1 MNFVDACMKYPSYLC
16 KMQQKKHWEK
26 VFEAKAD
33 VEKSWFQ
40 PYPQTSIQFIKELN
54 IPKDA
59 AIIDIGGGDSH
70 LADVLLQDGYTDIT
84 VLDISAKAL
93 QNAQKRL
100 GKNALK
106 INWIESDVLQFKPGK
121 KYDCWHDRAVFHF
134 VTGEKAITA
143 YKKQI
148 AHVLKEEG
156 KLIVGTFSEK
166 GPEKCSGLKV
176 HRYSSQALTNAL
188 ARHFQKIKCIED
200 IHHTPFKTTQ
210 SFTFCSFQK
219 KKKVV

>member
-1 MNFVDACMKYPSYLC
+1 MPHK
-16 KMQQKKHWEK
+16 QHWEK
-26 VFEAKAD
+26 VFETKAD
-33 VEKSWFQ
+33 TEKSWFQ
-40 PYPQTSIQFIKELN
+40 PYPQTSVQFIKELN

-59 AIIDIGGGDSH
+59 AIIDVGGGDSY
-70 LADVLLQDGYTDIT
+70 LADVLLQEGYLDIT

-100 GKNALK
+100 GKNAVK
-106 INWIESDVLQFKPGK
+106 VKWVESDVLQFHPDK

-134 VTGEKAITA
+134 VTDNKEINA

-148 AHVLKEEG
+148 AGSVKEEG

-166 GPEKCSGLKV
+166 GPEKCSGLPV
-176 HRYSSQALTNAL
+176 HRYSQQQLTDTLSSN
-188 ARHFQKIKCIED
+188 FQKIKCIEET
-200 IHHTPFKTTQ
+200 HQTPFKTTQ

-219 KKKVV
+219 KKKAV